1 MIDFLK
7 YRWVC
12 LFFSVALIVG
22 GVALYFVKGGF
33 RYHVDFQGGT
43 QLRLAAEKPVE
54 MSSLRSTLES
64 KGWRD
69 AEVQSIGTEGREFLV
84 SVGVDQEKVEERFKQ
99 NVITEFAQEGLTIQS
114 VDSVGASA
122 GKEVTW
128 NAIMAIV
135 ISLIVLGLYLAIFT
149 KWNYGVGAAVAIAHD
164 LPAVLIVLLALNEPI
179 SLNVL
184 AGILAVLSYS
194 LNDTIV
200 IFSRIR
206 ENIGLSS
213 RHTAEEI
220 VNISINQTLTRTL
233 LTSFATLLSAT
244 SLLVLGGDA
253 LRGFSLTLFVGIVIG
268 TYSSIYVASP
278 VMLAASGNKI
288 E

>member
-1 MIDFLK
+1 MIDFLR

-12 LFFSVALIVG
+12 LFFSAALMVG
-22 GVALYFVKGGF
+22 GTALYFIKGGF

-43 QLRLAAEKPVE
+43 QLRLEAHKPIE
-54 MSSLRSTLES
+54 ISRLRSTLEA
-64 KGWRD
+64 KGWHD
-69 AEVQSIGTEGREFLV
+69 AEVQSVGGEQREFLV

-99 NVITEFAQEGLTIQS
+99 HVLGDFAEEALTIQS
-114 VDSVGASA
+114 VDSVGAAA

-128 NAIMAIV
+128 NAMMAIFL
-135 ISLIVLGLYLAIFT
+135 SLLAILAYLAVTT
-149 KWNYGVGAAVAIAHD
+149 KWSYGLGAIVALAHD
-164 LPAVLIVLLALNEPI
+164 LPAVLIVLLILNEPI

-184 AGILAVLSYS
+184 AGVLSVLGYS
-194 LNDTIV
+194 INDTIV

-213 RHTAEEI
+213 RNTAEEI
-220 VNISINQTLTRTL
+220 VNISINQTLSRTL
-233 LTSFATLLSAT
+233 LTSFATLLSVTA
-244 SLLVLGGDA
+244 LLLLGGDA
-253 LRGFSLTLFVGIVIG
+253 LRGFAITLFVGIIIG

-278 VMLAASGNKI
+278 VMLLASGNKI